1 MTNEHRYFKDV
12 YTYVDENGEKRI
24 SAPALTHNVISRK
37 QSEAYK
43 EEMEAQ
49 KWRKGRQKDF
59 TASNMHTLHEVYD
72 VLTTA
77 QCGYLMLLQCYVNY
91 DGGTLVNPDDS
102 LMSTAQ
108 MRTILQLDRK
118 KSTFYDFLRASTEHG
133 IIRESAGVYSVN
145 PRYHFRGSFGNQR
158 VVKTYTTKLK
168 EVYREVKAS
177 DIGLIYRML
186 PYVHY
191 KTNALCDN
199 PFEQDPL
206 KIRWFNR
213 RELADAT
220 GVDPAT
226 LGRRLSKMTFGGE
239 FVIARIK
246 FNSTVEKYTFNP
258 SVVYRR
264 DGKPDDTL
272 QAMFAVRSNVK
283 YRGR

>member
-1 MTNEHRYFKDV
+1 LKEKKLRL
-12 YTYVDENGEKRI
+12 NGLNVITGDGEIVTDQYK
-24 SAPALTHNVISRK
+24 LTHRN
-37 QSEAYK
+37 QAEAYEEKKRK
-43 EEMEAQ
+43 EETRLQ
-49 KWRKGRQKDF
+49 GRSIDF
-59 TASNMHTLHEVYD
+59 TVSRMDSLHEVYD

-77 QCGYLMLLQCYVNY
+77 QCGYLMLLQCYVSY
-91 DGGTLVNPDDS
+91 DGGTLVNPDKS
-102 LMSTAQ
+102 LMSNAD
-108 MRTILQLDRK
+108 MRSVLQLEK
-118 KSTFYDFLRASTEHG
+118 KRSTFYDFIKACIDND
-133 IIRESAGVYSVN
+133 IIIEDDGVYSVN
-145 PRYHFRGSFGNQR
+145 PRYHFRGAFKSQT

-168 EVYREVKAS
+168 AIYREVKAS

-199 PFEQDPL
+199 PFERDPL

-213 RELADAT
+213 RELADAI
-220 GVDPAT
+220 GVDTAT

-258 SVVYRR
+258 SVVYRM

-272 QAMFAVRSNVK
+272 QAMFNVK
-283 YRGR
+283 YRN

>member
-1 MTNEHRYFKDV
+1 MSKKLRVIDTETGEDLSHDYTLRHRNQ
-12 YTYVDENGEKRI
+12 DE
-24 SAPALTHNVISRK
+24 S
-37 QSEAYK
+37 Y
-43 EEMEAQ
+43 
-49 KWRKGRQKDF
+49 RQKEYAGGRKYNF
-59 TASNMHTLHEVYD
+59 TASNMETLHEVYG

-91 DGGTLVNPDDS
+91 DGGTLVNPDGS
-102 LMSTAQ
+102 LMNTSQ
-108 MRTILQLDRK
+108 MRKLLQLERK
-118 KSTFYDFLRASTEHG
+118 KSTFYDFMHACVESD
-133 IIRESAGVYSVN
+133 IIRETGRTYSVN
-145 PRYHFRGSFGNQR
+145 PRYHFRGAFNNQI

-168 EVYREVKAS
+168 EVYREVQAS

-191 KTNALCDN
+191 KTNALCAN
-199 PFEQDPL
+199 PFEHDPL

-213 RELADAT
+213 KELAEAL

-264 DGKPDDTL
+264 EGKPDDTL
-272 QAMFAVRSNVK
+272 QAMFNVK
-283 YRGR
+283 YRN

>member
-1 MTNEHRYFKDV
+1 MGESKLRVIDMATGEDRSGEYTLRHRNQDEAFKRKK
-12 YTYVDENGEKRI
+12 TQFNG
-24 SAPALTHNVISRK
+24 RK
-37 QSEAYK
+37 VE
-43 EEMEAQ
+43 
-49 KWRKGRQKDF
+49 F
-59 TASNMHTLHEVYD
+59 TFSQMDALHEVYE

-77 QCGYLMLLQCYVNY
+77 QCGYLMLLQCYVNW
-91 DGGTLVNPDDS
+91 DGGTIVMPDKD
-102 LMSTAQ
+102 TAMTSAD
-108 MRTILQLDRK
+108 MRTVLQLDK
-118 KSTFYDFLRASTEHG
+118 KRSTFYDFLRACIEHD
-133 IIRESAGVYSVN
+133 IIRKGEGEEYSVN
-145 PRYHFRGSFGNQR
+145 PRYHFRGAFGSQK

-168 EVYREVKAS
+168 TIYREVKAA

-199 PFEQDPL
+199 PFERDPN

-213 RELADAT
+213 KELADAI

-258 SVVYRR
+258 SVVYRM

-272 QAMFAVRSNVK
+272 QAMFNVK
-283 YRGR
+283 YRN